1 MFLHRCRLD
10 RRAALR
16 VCNSLS
22 SVAIVIDAA
31 PFHGYAGCFRHL
43 HLGCLRMRREFLES
57 VSFRIS
63 SLLLLLACAVFCP
76 CVPAQTANQL
86 AFVRVSQVG
95 YEVGN
100 TPTRAYLMSAVA
112 NTDSIFNVCDAR
124 GHIAYSAHVGEHLG
138 TWSNSKQLVYQ
149 VYALDFLVPG
159 GFSYTIHV
167 SGGLSATSPRFAV
180 DRPSV
185 LYPGLLL
192 NTLFFYE
199 TQRDGPDF
207 IRNAL
212 RTAPGHLKDANATQ
226 FLTPALDANDEI
238 NQVPPAPPLTPA
250 TLPTLDASGGW
261 WDAGDY
267 EKYVETIS
275 YTVALMEIG
284 IRDFPAQMGDR
295 APLHPPVPP
304 NAVSY
309 AGASRPGA
317 PVSSDFRAPRARFG
331 IEWLLRMWNSSS
343 KHLAYQVDN
352 TQDWNF
358 YGEGYPASSAGSC
371 GGTYAFALLSRYR
384 VRHLD
389 APSSGLAADTFQ
401 QSGDPM
407 PCDPYTTIYI
417 CNRPVYTDVP
427 TPPSISPNLAGRLAA
442 AFAVC
447 SQLNRYDSPTRAA
460 RCLLAAKETFALAN
474 TTYPDPRTF
483 GRLRLL
489 HRLSAHHRSFRWLP
503 RDCLGR

>member
-16 VCNSLS
+16 VCDSLS

-76 CVPAQTANQL
+76 RVPAQTANQL

-309 AGASRPGA
+309 AGASLPGA
-317 PVSSDFRAPRARFG
+317 PVSSDFRAEARFG

-343 KHLAYQVDN
+343 KRLAYQVDN

-371 GGTYAFALLSRYR
+371 GGTYASPFCLVTEYDIWTL
-384 VRHLD
+384 
-389 APSSGLAADTFQ
+389 PQAADTFQ

-427 TPPSISPNLAGRLAA
+427 KTPSISPNLAGRLAA

-447 SQLNRYDSPTRAA
+447 SQLTGTTRPPLPPAVSSQPRRPSPSRTPHTLTPHLRWTPAPA
-460 RCLLAAKETFALAN
+460 PAVCSPSLLSMVT
-474 TTYPDPRTF
+474 P
-483 GRLRLL
+483 
-489 HRLSAHHRSFRWLP
+489 RLSGTMIWS
-503 RDCLGR
+503 